1 VVVPNPECYSVS
13 GVSVLAKNIYVERRC
28 FHPIHQGQGGHLTK
42 KGRRGKPSAKLGV
55 ARRMPKDA
63 ERVMTAPISNSAR
76 HRHLL
81 ARPVSSGGR
90 GSDPTRPYPSHT
102 IPSLAADSRAPLP
115 PPPSPLV
122 PSPSS
127 LEPRPRILRK
137 QFAQLHFY
145 FLIRTP
151 HTRLPAPDGL
161 KRKQRALWR
170 GDLIVVG
177 SALFSEEYMHLC
189 TDADA
194 MRSTYSSQESFIPPF
209 LKFLLSEL
217 AISVPCECSP
227 HPKTQVLHV

>member
-1 VVVPNPECYSVS
+1 MMAIAIFTQLLRDQAWPVSIEPVRSGARKRREGRKKRDRGRRAPRAETNLGCAVGRVVVVPNPECYSVS

-102 IPSLAADSRAPLP
+102 IPSLADSRAPLP
-115 PPPSPLV
+115 
-122 PSPSS
+122 
-127 LEPRPRILRK
+127 
-137 QFAQLHFY
+137 
-145 FLIRTP
+145 
-151 HTRLPAPDGL
+151 HT
-161 KRKQRALWR
+161 
-170 GDLIVVG
+170 
-177 SALFSEEYMHLC
+177 
-189 TDADA
+189 
-194 MRSTYSSQESFIPPF
+194 PPF
-209 LKFLLSEL
+209 
-217 AISVPCECSP
+217 
-227 HPKTQVLHV
+227 